1 MELICLICMYAA
13 LHVLLIKTFLHLIR
27 QINRQKQNDD
37 LTVEIMQAVYHKV
50 NSCHEINPFVHC
62 RQSRRCQHNY
72 EKNCSEELH
81 KSTDQ

>member
-1 MELICLICMYAA
+1 MELIFLICMYAA

-37 LTVEIMQAVYHKV
+37 LTVEIMQAVYHSH
-50 NSCHEINPFVHC
+50 SCHKINPFVHC
-62 RQSRRCQHNY
+62 RQSRRRQRNY
-72 EKNCSEELH
+72 ETNCSEEFH